1 MNKTL
6 NRWRLGLRVARR
18 DALRAKG
25 RSALVVAMIALPI
38 LGVAGADLAVRS
50 SQLSTEEWLS
60 REIGT
65 ADARYEI
72 HEAGVPILQHPTDL
86 AELWSSSW
94 DSESRGPDQIT
105 RDPGD
110 DGEGDEEPADAFRI
124 EDVLP
129 EGATVL
135 EERSGYADITTEHGI
150 LWADIRETDPT
161 AELTRGKYTLLD
173 GDWPTGPGEVAAT
186 EQFLKDTG
194 SRVGS
199 EVELAE
205 IDHKVTITG
214 SYELPGSLRSASL
227 LATNDSLLPLLEHGD
242 TDWDVSYLAAVD
254 GGVSWDAVQAA
265 NEHGVLVASRAVHLD
280 PPADA
285 DVPLFQH
292 PDYYRFDPG
301 IDSGA
306 AALIGVAVAL
316 VVLEICLLAGPAFAV
331 GARRS
336 RRQLGLI
343 GSNGGD
349 RAQLRAVMLSSGI
362 VLGAVAAVVGI
373 VLGVIGV
380 VLAKPFLENI
390 GGSRFGS
397 WDFRWLEIAGIA
409 AFAVF
414 IGTLAALIPAINAS
428 RSSVLES
435 LTGTKGVRRGS
446 RALPIAG
453 TVALVLGVV
462 IALVG
467 GLSMGNVTM
476 VGLGAVIAELGL
488 VALTPLLVGG
498 FGKLARFLPLS
509 GRLALRDAAR
519 NRGRTAP
526 AVAAVL
532 AAAAGAVA
540 VATVTTGIQAQE
552 RAEYIPNLPD
562 GTVALTMW
570 DGSESQLDPLRAA
583 AEKTLPVTDRADL
596 ATARPAP
603 EFCAPGATGRDDG
616 DCYLTVQIPPEN
628 ECPLWGESDELLSE
642 QETRELRQDER
653 CRFSAYSGWGMSD
666 AGPVAVGDTD
676 ILKVLD
682 LDRPEYRQALED
694 GKVLV
699 FDRNEIDSEGL
710 VTFEQYESWEQD
722 EPSGTVTLPAHH
734 LDGDGYGLDALM
746 TPETARQAGL
756 GTTFTGTYYATSDRP
771 TSQEEQAF
779 RGELDDL
786 VLGSQTSWT
795 IERGYTAD
803 YSLVLLILAIAAMV
817 IALGAAGIATGL
829 AQADSEAD
837 LATLAAV
844 GAAPRIR
851 RTLSGLQCG
860 LIAFMGVLLGAVSGL
875 VPAMGLLLA
884 DHRERLDWWDQQA
897 AEGWDIGP
905 RPELHLALPW
915 ETLGQLVLLVPLIA
929 MLFAAVLTRS
939 RVTLA
944 RRAG

>member
-1 MNKTL
+1 MNKAL
-6 NRWRLGLRVARR
+6 NRWRLGLRIARR

-65 ADARYEI
+65 ADARYEVY
-72 HEAGVPILQHPTDL
+72 EPGVPILQHPTDPYDM
-86 AELWSSSW
+86 WSSSW
-94 DSESRGPDQIT
+94 DEEGPGQAN
-105 RDPGD
+105 RDPGE
-110 DGEGDEEPADAFRI
+110 DGEEEPAGTFRF

-129 EGATVL
+129 EGATVQ
-135 EERSGYADITTEHGI
+135 EERSGYADIATEHGI
-150 LWADIRETDPT
+150 LWTDIQETDPT

-186 EQFLKDTG
+186 TQFLRDTG
-194 SRVGS
+194 AKVGS

-214 SYELPGSLRSASL
+214 SYELPGSLRSTSL
-227 LATNDSLLPLLEHGD
+227 LAASDTLLPLLDRGEEP
-242 TDWDVSYLAAVD
+242 TDVRYLVAVD

-265 NEHGVLVASRAVHLD
+265 NELGVQVTSRAVHLD

-292 PDYYRFDPG
+292 PDYYRWDSG
-301 IDSGA
+301 IDSQA

-362 VLGAVAAVVGI
+362 VLGAVAAVIGI

-397 WDFRWLEIAGIA
+397 WDFRWLEIFGIA

-435 LTGTKGVRRGS
+435 LTGAKGVRRGS

-453 TVALVLGVV
+453 TVALVLGVG
-462 IALVG
+462 IALAG
-467 GLSMGNVTM
+467 GLSMGSAEM
-476 VGLGAVIAELGL
+476 VGVGAVIAELGL

-540 VATVTTGIQAQE
+540 VATMTAGLQAQQ
-552 RAEYIPNLPD
+552 RAEYVPNLPD

-570 DGSESQLDPLRAA
+570 NGSESQLDPLRSA

-596 ATARPAP
+596 STAQPTAA
-603 EFCAPGATGRDDG
+603 FCTGGSTENMRWDPDA
-616 DCYLTVQIPPEN
+616 CYLEILTPPEN
-628 ECPLWGESDELLSE
+628 LCPLWEDGSELLSE
-642 QETRELRQDER
+642 QETRDLRQDER
-653 CRFSAYSGWGMSD
+653 CRFNRSAGWGMSE
-666 AGPVAVGDTD
+666 AGPVAVGGPE

-699 FDRNEIDSEGL
+699 FDRTDIDSEGR
-710 VTFEQYESWEQD
+710 VTFAQYENWEQE
-722 EPSGTVTLPAHH
+722 EPADTLALPAHH
-734 LDGDGYGLDALM
+734 MDGDGYGLYALM
-746 TPETARQAGL
+746 TPQTAAEAGL
-756 GTTFTGTYYATSDRP
+756 TTSFTGTYYATSDRP
-771 TSQEEQAF
+771 TSQDEQAF

-786 VLGSQTSWT
+786 VLGSTTSWT
-795 IERGYTAD
+795 IERGYTGD
-803 YSLVLLILAIAAMV
+803 YSLALLILAIAAMV

-875 VPAMGLLLA
+875 IPALGLLMA
-884 DHRERLDWWDQQA
+884 DHRDRLDWWEREVAD
-897 AEGWDIGP
+897 GWDVGP

-915 ETLGQLVLLVPLIA
+915 ETLGQLVVLVPLIA
-929 MLFAAVLTRS
+929 LVFAALLTRS